1 MSFDTN
7 VNLDIANKEKS
18 IRYYV
23 TMKKMI
29 HKTQSHKMMKK
40 MHKKTQMYMVHPVLG
55 VTSTKP
61 LYHVIFI

>member
-7 VNLDIANKEKS
+7 VNIDISNKEKS

-23 TMKKMI
+23 TMKKNI
-29 HKTQSHKMMKK
+29 HKTQSHKTMKK
-40 MHKKTQMYMVHPVLG
+40 IHKKTQMYVFQPVLG

>member
-7 VNLDIANKEKS
+7 VSLDIANKEKS
-18 IRYYV
+18 ITYYV
-23 TMKKMI
+23 TMKKKI
-29 HKTQSHKMMKK
+29 HKTKSHKTMKK
-40 MHKKTQMYMVHPVLG
+40 MHKKTKMYVVHPVLG